1 MNVGDL
7 VRKTGGYGAECH
19 WVALFLGYHKDTE
32 RDYLQVIVLH
42 EGEVDYWGAHC
53 VERIV

>member
-32 RDYLQVIVLH
+32 RDYLQAIVLH